1 MRRLLKP
8 RHVTLSVL
16 QARAR
21 HSAVEKHKPDGD
33 TNEFIVLKLDEI
45 RGAKDPTC
53 LASNL
58 TPENYWR
65 IARRAEEGAEAVEA
79 ESGERAD
86 MAAAAAAP
94 AESNVEFIRARS
106 DKREYRRVVLPNAL
120 ECLLISDSE
129 TDKAA
134 ACMEVG
140 VGSFSDPEGLEG
152 LAHFLEHM
160 LFYASEKYPGEQD
173 YTKYITEHGGSCNAY
188 TSSET
193 TNFYF
198 DVNVANFEEALDRF
212 AQFFI
217 KPLMSQ
223 DAVLREIKAV
233 DSGSWET
240 LETKPKERGLDIR
253 QELLKFY
260 ENYSTNLM
268 HLVVYGKES
277 LDCIQSFVER
287 LFSDIKNTD
296 QGSFKC
302 PSQPLSEEH
311 MQLVIKAIP
320 ISEGD
325 YLKISWPV
333 TPNIHFYKEEH
344 MEDIIGL
351 VFKYILLLKENG
363 IHEWIFDELVA
374 INETEFHYQDKVH
387 PISYVTDI
395 VTTMRSF
402 PQEEWLV
409 GASLPS
415 KYSPNRI
422 NMILDELSAER
433 VRILWESKEFEG
445 TTDSVEPWYCTAYS
459 VENVTPSMIQQWIQK
474 APTEKLCIP
483 KPNIFI
489 PKDLSLKE
497 AHEKVKFP
505 AILRKTPLSRLWYK
519 PDMLFSTPKVHIV
532 IDFHCPLTSH
542 SPEAVISTSLFVDLL
557 ADYLNAYAYDA
568 QIAGLFYSIYRTS
581 AGFQV
586 SVGGYND
593 KMRILLDAIMK
604 HISNFEVKPNRFCA
618 LKEVIYRKIFQTK
631 PNLHDSSEIGRP
643 RGGGEESRSESGGGE
658 QAAMSAAAAASN
670 VEFIRSRSDKR
681 GYRRVVLPNALECLL
696 ISDSD
701 TDKAP
706 ACMEVGVGSFNDPE
720 GLEGLAHFLET
731 TTFFFDVNAANFE
744 EALDRFA
751 QFFIKPLMSQDA
763 VLREIKAVDS
773 EHKKNLLS
781 DGWRMYQLQKHL
793 ASKDHPY
800 HKFNIGSCETL
811 ETKPKERGLDIRQ
824 ELLKFYENYS
834 ANLMHLVV
842 YGKESLDCIQSFV
855 ERMFSDIK
863 NTDQRSFK
871 CPRWAMNLSAG
882 EGSDSAQY
890 SFFSISMR
898 LTDAGHEHME
908 DIIGLVFKYILLL
921 KENGIHEWIY
931 DELVAI
937 NETEFH
943 YQDKVHPISYV
954 TDIVTTMR
962 SFPQEEWLVGAS
974 LPSKYSPN
982 RINMILDEL
991 SAERV
996 RILWESKEFEGT
1008 TDSVEPW
1015 YCTAYSVEN
1024 VTPSMIQQWI
1034 QKAPTEKLCIPKPNI
1049 FIPKDLS
1056 LKEAHEKVKFPAILR
1071 KTPLSRL
1078 WYKPDMLFS
1087 TPKVHIVIDF
1097 HCPLTSHSPEAVI
1110 STSLFVDLL
1119 ADYLNAYAYDAQI
1132 AGLFY
1137 SIYRTS
1143 AGFQVSVG
1151 GYNDKMRILL
1161 DAIMKHISNFEVKP
1175 NRFCALK
1182 ETAVKDYQNFKF
1194 SQPYSQ
1200 ASYYISL
1207 ILKDQKW
1214 PLAEKLEA
1222 LSKLEPD
1229 SLAKFMPH
1237 LLSKTFLECYIH
1249 GNIEPNEAT
1258 SIVQEIEDTIFNT
1271 PKSVFKSMSPSQY
1284 LIRRV
1289 ITLENELKCYYQIEG
1304 LNQKNENSSV
1314 VQYIQVHLDDALSN
1328 IKLQLFALIARQPAA
1343 NQLRTIE
1350 QLGYIADLYVRSDRG
1365 VRALEVVIQS
1375 TVKRYVKSLIDSKL
1389 EKSKNL
1395 WEESDF
1401 YWAEIEAGTLQFDRG
1416 RSEVSLLRELKKE
1429 EFIEFFDQY
1438 IRIGAPQRKTLS
1450 VQVFGGKHLAE
1461 FKKAIAEADAPKTY
1475 RITDIFGFKRSR
1487 PLYRSLKGGP
1497 GRITMD

>member
-1 MRRLLKP
+1 M
-8 RHVTLSVL
+8 S
-16 QARAR
+16 
-21 HSAVEKHKPDGD
+21 
-33 TNEFIVLKLDEI
+33 
-45 RGAKDPTC
+45 
-53 LASNL
+53 
-58 TPENYWR
+58 
-65 IARRAEEGAEAVEA
+65 
-79 ESGERAD
+79 
-86 MAAAAAAP
+86 AAAAA
-94 AESNVEFIRARS
+94 SNVEFIRSRS

-120 ECLLISDSE
+120 ECLLISDSD

-160 LFYASEKYPGEQD
+160 LFYASEKYPGEND
-173 YTKYITEHGGSCNAY
+173 YSKYMIEHGGYCDAY
-188 TSSET
+188 T
-193 TNFYF
+193 
-198 DVNVANFEEALDRF
+198 
-212 AQFFI
+212 
-217 KPLMSQ
+217 
-223 DAVLREIKAV
+223 
-233 DSGSWET
+233 
-240 LETKPKERGLDIR
+240 
-253 QELLKFY
+253 
-260 ENYSTNLM
+260 YS
-268 HLVVYGKES
+268 
-277 LDCIQSFVER
+277 
-287 LFSDIKNTD
+287 
-296 QGSFKC
+296 
-302 PSQPLSEEH
+302 
-311 MQLVIKAIP
+311 
-320 ISEGD
+320 
-325 YLKISWPV
+325 
-333 TPNIHFYKEEH
+333 
-344 MEDIIGL
+344 
-351 VFKYILLLKENG
+351 
-363 IHEWIFDELVA
+363 
-374 INETEFHYQDKVH
+374 
-387 PISYVTDI
+387 
-395 VTTMRSF
+395 
-402 PQEEWLV
+402 
-409 GASLPS
+409 
-415 KYSPNRI
+415 
-422 NMILDELSAER
+422 
-433 VRILWESKEFEG
+433 
-445 TTDSVEPWYCTAYS
+445 
-459 VENVTPSMIQQWIQK
+459 
-474 APTEKLCIP
+474 
-483 KPNIFI
+483 
-489 PKDLSLKE
+489 
-497 AHEKVKFP
+497 
-505 AILRKTPLSRLWYK
+505 
-519 PDMLFSTPKVHIV
+519 
-532 IDFHCPLTSH
+532 
-542 SPEAVISTSLFVDLL
+542 
-557 ADYLNAYAYDA
+557 
-568 QIAGLFYSIYRTS
+568 
-581 AGFQV
+581 
-586 SVGGYND
+586 
-593 KMRILLDAIMK
+593 
-604 HISNFEVKPNRFCA
+604 
-618 LKEVIYRKIFQTK
+618 
-631 PNLHDSSEIGRP
+631 
-643 RGGGEESRSESGGGE
+643 
-658 QAAMSAAAAASN
+658 
-670 VEFIRSRSDKR
+670 
-681 GYRRVVLPNALECLL
+681 
-696 ISDSD
+696 
-701 TDKAP
+701 
-706 ACMEVGVGSFNDPE
+706 
-720 GLEGLAHFLET
+720 ET
-731 TTFFFDVNAANFE
+731 TTFFFYVNAANFE

-773 EHKKNLLS
+773 
-781 DGWRMYQLQKHL
+781 
-793 ASKDHPY
+793 
-800 HKFNIGSCETL
+800 GSCETL

-855 ERMFSDIK
+855 EHMFSDIK

-871 CPRWAMNLSAG
+871 CPSQPLSEEHMQLVIKAIPISEGDYLNISWPVTPNIHFYKEGPSHYLSHLIEHEG
-882 EGSDSAQY
+882 EGSIFHIIKELGNLLRAHAM
-890 SFFSISMR
+890 IS
-898 LTDAGHEHME
+898 EHME
-908 DIIGLVFKYILLL
+908 DIIGLVFKYILPL

-962 SFPQEEWLVGAS
+962 SFPPEEWLVGAS
-974 LPSKYSPN
+974 LPSKYAPN

-996 RILWESKEFEGT
+996 RILWESKKFEGT

-1049 FIPKDLS
+1049 FIPKDFS

-1078 WYKPDMLFS
+1078 WYMPDMLFS
-1087 TPKVHIVIDF
+1087 TPK
-1097 HCPLTSHSPEAVI
+1097 
-1110 STSLFVDLL
+1110 
-1119 ADYLNAYAYDAQI
+1119 
-1132 AGLFY
+1132 
-1137 SIYRTS
+1137 
-1143 AGFQVSVG
+1143 VSVG

-1194 SQPYSQ
+1194 SQPYYQ
-1200 ASYYISL
+1200 ASNYLSL
-1207 ILKDQKW
+1207 ILEDQNW
-1214 PLAEKLEA
+1214 PWVEKLEA

-1229 SLAKFMPH
+1229 SLAKFIPH
-1237 LLSKTFLECYIH
+1237 LLSKTFLECYIQ
-1249 GNIEPNEAT
+1249 GNIEPNDAT

-1289 ITLENELKCYYQIEG
+1289 ITLENELKCYHQIEG

-1314 VQYIQVHLDDALSN
+1314 VQHIQVHLDDALSN

-1365 VRALEVVIQS
+1365 VRALEIVIQS
-1375 TVKRYVKSLIDSKL
+1375 TVKDPSYLDARVDEFFKMFENKIHELSDKDFKRYVKSLIDSKL

>member
-1 MRRLLKP
+1 M
-8 RHVTLSVL
+8 S
-16 QARAR
+16 
-21 HSAVEKHKPDGD
+21 
-33 TNEFIVLKLDEI
+33 
-45 RGAKDPTC
+45 
-53 LASNL
+53 
-58 TPENYWR
+58 
-65 IARRAEEGAEAVEA
+65 
-79 ESGERAD
+79 
-86 MAAAAAAP
+86 AAAAA
-94 AESNVEFIRARS
+94 SNVEFIRSRS

-120 ECLLISDSE
+120 ECLLISDSD

-160 LFYASEKYPGEQD
+160 LFYASEKYPGEND
-173 YTKYITEHGGSCNAY
+173 YSKYMIEHGGYCDAY
-188 TSSET
+188 T
-193 TNFYF
+193 
-198 DVNVANFEEALDRF
+198 
-212 AQFFI
+212 
-217 KPLMSQ
+217 
-223 DAVLREIKAV
+223 
-233 DSGSWET
+233 
-240 LETKPKERGLDIR
+240 
-253 QELLKFY
+253 
-260 ENYSTNLM
+260 YS
-268 HLVVYGKES
+268 
-277 LDCIQSFVER
+277 
-287 LFSDIKNTD
+287 
-296 QGSFKC
+296 
-302 PSQPLSEEH
+302 
-311 MQLVIKAIP
+311 
-320 ISEGD
+320 
-325 YLKISWPV
+325 
-333 TPNIHFYKEEH
+333 
-344 MEDIIGL
+344 
-351 VFKYILLLKENG
+351 
-363 IHEWIFDELVA
+363 
-374 INETEFHYQDKVH
+374 
-387 PISYVTDI
+387 
-395 VTTMRSF
+395 
-402 PQEEWLV
+402 
-409 GASLPS
+409 
-415 KYSPNRI
+415 
-422 NMILDELSAER
+422 
-433 VRILWESKEFEG
+433 
-445 TTDSVEPWYCTAYS
+445 
-459 VENVTPSMIQQWIQK
+459 
-474 APTEKLCIP
+474 
-483 KPNIFI
+483 
-489 PKDLSLKE
+489 
-497 AHEKVKFP
+497 
-505 AILRKTPLSRLWYK
+505 
-519 PDMLFSTPKVHIV
+519 
-532 IDFHCPLTSH
+532 
-542 SPEAVISTSLFVDLL
+542 
-557 ADYLNAYAYDA
+557 
-568 QIAGLFYSIYRTS
+568 
-581 AGFQV
+581 
-586 SVGGYND
+586 
-593 KMRILLDAIMK
+593 
-604 HISNFEVKPNRFCA
+604 
-618 LKEVIYRKIFQTK
+618 
-631 PNLHDSSEIGRP
+631 
-643 RGGGEESRSESGGGE
+643 
-658 QAAMSAAAAASN
+658 
-670 VEFIRSRSDKR
+670 
-681 GYRRVVLPNALECLL
+681 
-696 ISDSD
+696 
-701 TDKAP
+701 
-706 ACMEVGVGSFNDPE
+706 
-720 GLEGLAHFLET
+720 ET
-731 TTFFFDVNAANFE
+731 TTFFFYVNAANFE

-781 DGWRMYQLQKHL
+781 DSWRMYQLQKHL

-855 ERMFSDIK
+855 EHMFSDIK

-871 CPRWAMNLSAG
+871 CPSQPLSEEHMQLVIKAIPISEGDYLNISWPVTPNIHFYKEGPSHYLSHLIEHEG
-882 EGSDSAQY
+882 EGSIFHIIKELGNLLRAHAM
-890 SFFSISMR
+890 IS
-898 LTDAGHEHME
+898 EHME

-962 SFPQEEWLVGAS
+962 SFPPEEWLVGAS
-974 LPSKYSPN
+974 LPSKYAPN

-996 RILWESKEFEGT
+996 RILWESKKFEGT

-1049 FIPKDLS
+1049 FIPKDFS

-1078 WYKPDMLFS
+1078 WYMPDMLFS

-1194 SQPYSQ
+1194 SQPYYQ
-1200 ASYYISL
+1200 ASNYLSL
-1207 ILKDQKW
+1207 ILEDQNW
-1214 PLAEKLEA
+1214 PWVEKLEA

-1229 SLAKFMPH
+1229 SLAKFIPH
-1237 LLSKTFLECYIH
+1237 LLSKTFLECYIQ
-1249 GNIEPNEAT
+1249 GNIEPNDAT

-1289 ITLENELKCYYQIEG
+1289 ITLENELKCYHQIEG

-1314 VQYIQVHLDDALSN
+1314 VQHIQVHLDDALSN

-1365 VRALEVVIQS
+1365 VRALEIVIQS
-1375 TVKRYVKSLIDSKL
+1375 TVKDPSYLDARVDEFFKMFENKIHELSDKDFKRYVKSLIDSKL

>member
-1 MRRLLKP
+1 MTEVELLTTFQDVAIVDEVTIIKDKASLWCRSLDQDMGSKIFQTIPNLHDSSEIGRP
-8 RHVTLSVL
+8 R
-16 QARAR
+16 
-21 HSAVEKHKPDGD
+21 G
-33 TNEFIVLKLDEI
+33 
-45 RGAKDPTC
+45 GG
-53 LASNL
+53 
-58 TPENYWR
+58 
-65 IARRAEEGAEAVEA
+65 EESRS
-79 ESGERAD
+79 ESGGGEQAA
-86 MAAAAAAP
+86 MSAAAAA
-94 AESNVEFIRARS
+94 SNVEFIRSRS

-120 ECLLISDSE
+120 ECLLISDSD

-160 LFYASEKYPGEQD
+160 LFYASEKYPGEND
-173 YTKYITEHGGSCNAY
+173 YSKYMIEHGGYCDAY
-188 TSSET
+188 TYSET
-193 TNFYF
+193 TTFFFY
-198 DVNVANFEEALDRF
+198 VNAANFEEALDRY

-233 DSGSWET
+233 DSGSCET

-253 QELLKFY
+253 QELLKFS
-260 ENYSTNLM
+260 ENYSANLM

-277 LDCIQSFVER
+277 LDCIQSFVEHM
-287 LFSDIKNTD
+287 FSDIKNTD
-296 QGSFKC
+296 QRSFKC

-325 YLKISWPV
+325 YLNISWPV
-333 TPNIHFYKEEH
+333 TPNIHFYKGWAMNLSAGEGSDSAQYSFFSISMRLTDAGHEH

-363 IHEWIFDELVA
+363 IHEWIYDELVA
-374 INETEFHYQDKVH
+374 INETEFHYQEKVH

-402 PQEEWLV
+402 PPEEWLV

-415 KYSPNRI
+415 KYAPNRI

-433 VRILWESKEFEG
+433 VRILWESKKFKG
-445 TTDSVEPWYCTAYS
+445 STDSVEPWYSTAYS

-519 PDMLFSTPKVHIV
+519 PDMLFSTPKVHI
-532 IDFHCPLTSH
+532 I
-542 SPEAVISTSLFVDLL
+542 
-557 ADYLNAYAYDA
+557 
-568 QIAGLFYSIYRTS
+568 
-581 AGFQV
+581 
-586 SVGGYND
+586 
-593 KMRILLDAIMK
+593 
-604 HISNFEVKPNRFCA
+604 
-618 LKEVIYRKIFQTK
+618 
-631 PNLHDSSEIGRP
+631 
-643 RGGGEESRSESGGGE
+643 
-658 QAAMSAAAAASN
+658 
-670 VEFIRSRSDKR
+670 
-681 GYRRVVLPNALECLL
+681 
-696 ISDSD
+696 
-701 TDKAP
+701 
-706 ACMEVGVGSFNDPE
+706 
-720 GLEGLAHFLET
+720 
-731 TTFFFDVNAANFE
+731 
-744 EALDRFA
+744 
-751 QFFIKPLMSQDA
+751 
-763 VLREIKAVDS
+763 
-773 EHKKNLLS
+773 
-781 DGWRMYQLQKHL
+781 
-793 ASKDHPY
+793 
-800 HKFNIGSCETL
+800 
-811 ETKPKERGLDIRQ
+811 
-824 ELLKFYENYS
+824 
-834 ANLMHLVV
+834 
-842 YGKESLDCIQSFV
+842 
-855 ERMFSDIK
+855 
-863 NTDQRSFK
+863 
-871 CPRWAMNLSAG
+871 
-882 EGSDSAQY
+882 
-890 SFFSISMR
+890 
-898 LTDAGHEHME
+898 
-908 DIIGLVFKYILLL
+908 
-921 KENGIHEWIY
+921 
-931 DELVAI
+931 
-937 NETEFH
+937 
-943 YQDKVHPISYV
+943 
-954 TDIVTTMR
+954 
-962 SFPQEEWLVGAS
+962 
-974 LPSKYSPN
+974 
-982 RINMILDEL
+982 
-991 SAERV
+991 
-996 RILWESKEFEGT
+996 
-1008 TDSVEPW
+1008 
-1015 YCTAYSVEN
+1015 
-1024 VTPSMIQQWI
+1024 
-1034 QKAPTEKLCIPKPNI
+1034 
-1049 FIPKDLS
+1049 
-1056 LKEAHEKVKFPAILR
+1056 
-1071 KTPLSRL
+1071 
-1078 WYKPDMLFS
+1078 
-1087 TPKVHIVIDF
+1087 IDF

-1194 SQPYSQ
+1194 SQPYYQ
-1200 ASYYISL
+1200 ASNYLSL
-1207 ILKDQKW
+1207 ILEDQNW
-1214 PLAEKLEA
+1214 PWVEKLEA

-1229 SLAKFMPH
+1229 SLAKFIPH
-1237 LLSKTFLECYIH
+1237 LLSKTFLECYIQ
-1249 GNIEPNEAT
+1249 GNIEPNDAT

-1289 ITLENELKCYYQIEG
+1289 
-1304 LNQKNENSSV
+1304 
-1314 VQYIQVHLDDALSN
+1314 HLDDALSN

-1343 NQLRTIE
+1343 NQLRTIA

-1365 VRALEVVIQS
+1365 VRALEIVIQS
-1375 TVKRYVKSLIDSKL
+1375 TVKDPSYLDARVDEFFKMFENKIHELSDKDFKRYVKSLIDSKL

-1401 YWAEIEAGTLQFDRG
+1401 YWGEIEAGTLQFDRG

-1461 FKKAIAEADAPKTY
+1461 FKKAIAESDAPKTY

>member
-1 MRRLLKP
+1 MTEVELLTTFQDVAIVDE
-8 RHVTLSVL
+8 VTIIKDKASLWCRS
-16 QARAR
+16 
-21 HSAVEKHKPDGD
+21 
-33 TNEFIVLKLDEI
+33 LDQDL
-45 RGAKDPTC
+45 G
-53 LASNL
+53 SS
-58 TPENYWR
+58 
-65 IARRAEEGAEAVEA
+65 
-79 ESGERAD
+79 ESGGGEQAA
-86 MAAAAAAP
+86 MSAAAAA
-94 AESNVEFIRARS
+94 SNVEFIRSRS

-120 ECLLISDSE
+120 ECLLISDSD

-160 LFYASEKYPGEQD
+160 LFYASEKYPGEND
-173 YTKYITEHGGSCNAY
+173 YSKYMIEHGGYCDAY
-188 TSSET
+188 T
-193 TNFYF
+193 
-198 DVNVANFEEALDRF
+198 
-212 AQFFI
+212 
-217 KPLMSQ
+217 
-223 DAVLREIKAV
+223 
-233 DSGSWET
+233 
-240 LETKPKERGLDIR
+240 
-253 QELLKFY
+253 
-260 ENYSTNLM
+260 YS
-268 HLVVYGKES
+268 
-277 LDCIQSFVER
+277 
-287 LFSDIKNTD
+287 
-296 QGSFKC
+296 
-302 PSQPLSEEH
+302 
-311 MQLVIKAIP
+311 
-320 ISEGD
+320 
-325 YLKISWPV
+325 
-333 TPNIHFYKEEH
+333 
-344 MEDIIGL
+344 
-351 VFKYILLLKENG
+351 
-363 IHEWIFDELVA
+363 
-374 INETEFHYQDKVH
+374 
-387 PISYVTDI
+387 
-395 VTTMRSF
+395 
-402 PQEEWLV
+402 
-409 GASLPS
+409 
-415 KYSPNRI
+415 
-422 NMILDELSAER
+422 
-433 VRILWESKEFEG
+433 
-445 TTDSVEPWYCTAYS
+445 
-459 VENVTPSMIQQWIQK
+459 
-474 APTEKLCIP
+474 
-483 KPNIFI
+483 
-489 PKDLSLKE
+489 
-497 AHEKVKFP
+497 
-505 AILRKTPLSRLWYK
+505 
-519 PDMLFSTPKVHIV
+519 
-532 IDFHCPLTSH
+532 
-542 SPEAVISTSLFVDLL
+542 
-557 ADYLNAYAYDA
+557 
-568 QIAGLFYSIYRTS
+568 
-581 AGFQV
+581 
-586 SVGGYND
+586 
-593 KMRILLDAIMK
+593 
-604 HISNFEVKPNRFCA
+604 
-618 LKEVIYRKIFQTK
+618 
-631 PNLHDSSEIGRP
+631 
-643 RGGGEESRSESGGGE
+643 
-658 QAAMSAAAAASN
+658 
-670 VEFIRSRSDKR
+670 
-681 GYRRVVLPNALECLL
+681 
-696 ISDSD
+696 
-701 TDKAP
+701 
-706 ACMEVGVGSFNDPE
+706 
-720 GLEGLAHFLET
+720 ET
-731 TTFFFDVNAANFE
+731 TTFFFYVNAANFE

-751 QFFIKPLMSQDA
+751 QFFIKPLMLQDA

-773 EHKKNLLS
+773 
-781 DGWRMYQLQKHL
+781 
-793 ASKDHPY
+793 
-800 HKFNIGSCETL
+800 GSCETL

-855 ERMFSDIK
+855 EHMFSDIK

-871 CPRWAMNLSAG
+871 CPSQPLSEEHMQLVIKAIPISEGDYLNISWPVTPNIHFYKEGPSHYLSHLIEHEG
-882 EGSDSAQY
+882 EGSIFHIIKELGNLLRAHAM
-890 SFFSISMR
+890 IS
-898 LTDAGHEHME
+898 EHME

-954 TDIVTTMR
+954 TDIVTTMQ
-962 SFPQEEWLVGAS
+962 SFPPEEWLVGAS
-974 LPSKYSPN
+974 LPSKYAPN

-996 RILWESKEFEGT
+996 RILWESKKFEGT

-1015 YCTAYSVEN
+1015 YSTAYSVEN

-1194 SQPYSQ
+1194 SQPYYQ
-1200 ASYYISL
+1200 ASNYLSL
-1207 ILKDQKW
+1207 ILEDQNW
-1214 PLAEKLEA
+1214 PWVEKLEA

-1229 SLAKFMPH
+1229 SLAKFIPH
-1237 LLSKTFLECYIH
+1237 LLSKTFLECYIQ
-1249 GNIEPNEAT
+1249 GNIEPNDAT

-1289 ITLENELKCYYQIEG
+1289 ITLENELKCYHQIEG

-1314 VQYIQVHLDDALSN
+1314 VQHIQVHLDDALSN

-1365 VRALEVVIQS
+1365 VRALEIVIQS

-1497 GRITMD
+1497 GRMTMD

>member
-1 MRRLLKP
+1 M
-8 RHVTLSVL
+8 S
-16 QARAR
+16 
-21 HSAVEKHKPDGD
+21 
-33 TNEFIVLKLDEI
+33 
-45 RGAKDPTC
+45 
-53 LASNL
+53 
-58 TPENYWR
+58 
-65 IARRAEEGAEAVEA
+65 
-79 ESGERAD
+79 
-86 MAAAAAAP
+86 AAAAA
-94 AESNVEFIRARS
+94 SNVEFIRSRS

-120 ECLLISDSE
+120 ECLLISDSD

-160 LFYASEKYPGEQD
+160 LFYASEKYPGEND
-173 YTKYITEHGGSCNAY
+173 YSKYMIEHGGYCDAY
-188 TSSET
+188 T
-193 TNFYF
+193 
-198 DVNVANFEEALDRF
+198 
-212 AQFFI
+212 
-217 KPLMSQ
+217 
-223 DAVLREIKAV
+223 
-233 DSGSWET
+233 
-240 LETKPKERGLDIR
+240 
-253 QELLKFY
+253 
-260 ENYSTNLM
+260 YS
-268 HLVVYGKES
+268 
-277 LDCIQSFVER
+277 
-287 LFSDIKNTD
+287 
-296 QGSFKC
+296 
-302 PSQPLSEEH
+302 
-311 MQLVIKAIP
+311 
-320 ISEGD
+320 
-325 YLKISWPV
+325 
-333 TPNIHFYKEEH
+333 
-344 MEDIIGL
+344 
-351 VFKYILLLKENG
+351 
-363 IHEWIFDELVA
+363 
-374 INETEFHYQDKVH
+374 
-387 PISYVTDI
+387 
-395 VTTMRSF
+395 
-402 PQEEWLV
+402 
-409 GASLPS
+409 
-415 KYSPNRI
+415 
-422 NMILDELSAER
+422 
-433 VRILWESKEFEG
+433 
-445 TTDSVEPWYCTAYS
+445 
-459 VENVTPSMIQQWIQK
+459 
-474 APTEKLCIP
+474 
-483 KPNIFI
+483 
-489 PKDLSLKE
+489 
-497 AHEKVKFP
+497 
-505 AILRKTPLSRLWYK
+505 
-519 PDMLFSTPKVHIV
+519 
-532 IDFHCPLTSH
+532 
-542 SPEAVISTSLFVDLL
+542 
-557 ADYLNAYAYDA
+557 
-568 QIAGLFYSIYRTS
+568 
-581 AGFQV
+581 
-586 SVGGYND
+586 
-593 KMRILLDAIMK
+593 
-604 HISNFEVKPNRFCA
+604 
-618 LKEVIYRKIFQTK
+618 
-631 PNLHDSSEIGRP
+631 
-643 RGGGEESRSESGGGE
+643 
-658 QAAMSAAAAASN
+658 
-670 VEFIRSRSDKR
+670 
-681 GYRRVVLPNALECLL
+681 
-696 ISDSD
+696 
-701 TDKAP
+701 
-706 ACMEVGVGSFNDPE
+706 
-720 GLEGLAHFLET
+720 ET
-731 TTFFFDVNAANFE
+731 TTFFFYVNAANFE

-773 EHKKNLLS
+773 
-781 DGWRMYQLQKHL
+781 
-793 ASKDHPY
+793 
-800 HKFNIGSCETL
+800 GSCETL

-855 ERMFSDIK
+855 EHMFSDIK

-871 CPRWAMNLSAG
+871 CPSQPLSEEHMQLVIKAIPISEGDYLNISWPVTPNIHFYKEGPSHYLSHLIEHEG
-882 EGSDSAQY
+882 EGSIFHIIKELGNLLRAHAM
-890 SFFSISMR
+890 IS
-898 LTDAGHEHME
+898 EHME

-962 SFPQEEWLVGAS
+962 SFPPEEWLVGAS
-974 LPSKYSPN
+974 LPSKYAPN

-996 RILWESKEFEGT
+996 RILWESKKFEGT

-1049 FIPKDLS
+1049 FIPKDFS

-1078 WYKPDMLFS
+1078 WYMPDMLFS
-1087 TPKVHIVIDF
+1087 TPK
-1097 HCPLTSHSPEAVI
+1097 
-1110 STSLFVDLL
+1110 
-1119 ADYLNAYAYDAQI
+1119 
-1132 AGLFY
+1132 
-1137 SIYRTS
+1137 
-1143 AGFQVSVG
+1143 VSVG

-1194 SQPYSQ
+1194 SQPYYQ
-1200 ASYYISL
+1200 ASNYLSL
-1207 ILKDQKW
+1207 ILEDQNW
-1214 PLAEKLEA
+1214 PWVEKLEA

-1229 SLAKFMPH
+1229 SLAKFIPH
-1237 LLSKTFLECYIH
+1237 LLSKTFLECYIQ
-1249 GNIEPNEAT
+1249 GNIEPNDAT

-1289 ITLENELKCYYQIEG
+1289 ITLENELKCYHQIEG

-1314 VQYIQVHLDDALSN
+1314 VQHIQVHLDDALSN

-1365 VRALEVVIQS
+1365 VRALEIVIQS
-1375 TVKRYVKSLIDSKL
+1375 TVKDPSYLDARVDEFFKMFENKIHELSDKDFKRYVKSLIDSKL